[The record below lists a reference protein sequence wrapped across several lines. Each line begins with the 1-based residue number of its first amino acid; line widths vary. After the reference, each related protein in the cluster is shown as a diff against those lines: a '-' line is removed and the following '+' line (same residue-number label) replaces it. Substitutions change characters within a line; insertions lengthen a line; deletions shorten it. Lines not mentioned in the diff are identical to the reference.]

1 MNIFIDS
8 NIIYRDPFLTKG
20 FNNVLNR
27 LAKHEDVTLF
37 ISKAVYMEV
46 LRGHKVFLEEQLKAA
61 NKIHNKISRYLI
73 EDKQNFTIDIKLEDL
88 LQDFENQYLQLQE
101 EAKLKIID
109 FDKDVL
115 EFVVEIDMY
124 EKSPFIK
131 KNEVQNK
138 SGEMIPYKKK
148 EIRDAIIWYS
158 YQVYIKN
165 NNLDNCYFLSNNT
178 NEFGDENAKDI
189 PNNEPYNLHPEL
201 NTDLSI
207 IPYKTTQGFL
217 THNDEKVKELFKD
230 INELILSEELSEKI
244 EEELN
249 NGFAEELIDKYFKE
263 QILSETQNFISNKQ
277 PDDIHDDYFMAGY
290 IDPNVS
296 SDILNVQV
304 AEIELYGGE
313 LTVAL
318 DIEVDADVDVYLF
331 NQGYDDRNEKFQY
344 YATDTIKV
352 EESII
357 FIIPINTEKEL
368 IEETFSLKEYIGDV
382 EPNNLNIEFLQWT
395 NTNHRNMFD
404 IEPDFEEI
412 K

>member
-101 EAKLKIID
+101 EARLKIID

-115 EFVVEIDMY
+115 EFVVDIDMY

-230 INELILSEELSEKI
+230 IHELILSEELSEKI

-395 NTNHRNMFD
+395 NTNHRDMFD

>member
-395 NTNHRNMFD
+395 NTNHRKMFD